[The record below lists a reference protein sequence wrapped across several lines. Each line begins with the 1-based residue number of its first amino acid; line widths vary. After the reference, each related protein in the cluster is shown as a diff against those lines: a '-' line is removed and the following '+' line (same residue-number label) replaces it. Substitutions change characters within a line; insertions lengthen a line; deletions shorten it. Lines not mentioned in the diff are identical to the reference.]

1 MLLLRIFFMCLPFIR
16 KQSNNF
22 MSDGATRYSTTR
34 KSKALYYALVA
45 FIFLLSGVVYFG
57 YREYESLSKQNKQ
70 FVSELS
76 TLRNMT
82 SIYPNMTDMLNQNK
96 LLLQQNKLLGDE
108 VMELRKDNARL
119 NEELLGQCHK
129 PGNVPLRKSP

>member
-1 MLLLRIFFMCLPFIR
+1 MLLLRIFIMCLPIIR

-34 KSKALYYALVA
+34 KSKGLYYTLVA
-45 FIFLLSGVVYFG
+45 FIFLLSGVVYYG
-57 YREYESLSKQNKQ
+57 YREYESLNTQNKQ

-76 TLRNMT
+76 TLRGMT

-96 LLLQQNKLLGDE
+96 LLLQQNKILGDE
-108 VMELRKDNARL
+108 LLELRKENARL
-119 NEELLGQCHK
+119 NEDLLGQCRKTTK
-129 PGNVPLRKSP
+129 PPLRRK

>member
-34 KSKALYYALVA
+34 KNKALYYALVA

-70 FVSELS
+70 FVNELS

-96 LLLQQNKLLGDE
+96 LLLQQNKVLGDE
-108 VMELRKDNARL
+108 VMELRKENARL

-129 PGNVPLRKSP
+129 PGKGPLRKSS

>member
-1 MLLLRIFFMCLPFIR
+1 MLLLRIFIMCLPIIR

-34 KSKALYYALVA
+34 KSKGLYYTLVA
-45 FIFLLSGVVYFG
+45 FIFLLSGVVYYG
-57 YREYESLSKQNKQ
+57 YREYESLNTQNKQ

-76 TLRNMT
+76 TLRGMT

-96 LLLQQNKLLGDE
+96 LLLQQNKILGDE
-108 VMELRKDNARL
+108 LLELRKENARL
-119 NEELLGQCHK
+119 NEDLLGQCRKATK
-129 PGNVPLRKSP
+129 PPLRSK